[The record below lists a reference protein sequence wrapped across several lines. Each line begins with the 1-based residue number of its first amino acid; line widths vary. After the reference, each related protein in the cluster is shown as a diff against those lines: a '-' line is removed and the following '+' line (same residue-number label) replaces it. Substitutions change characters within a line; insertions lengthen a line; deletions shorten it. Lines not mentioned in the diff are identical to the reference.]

1 MFQPTTDDPS
11 EERGT
16 SSPPRKTNITALLQ
30 EWREELVH
38 GCPPMVVSLR
48 SARAGV
54 VRVDVRPAAPLAASN
69 LLLEATFFVLHG
81 STTTASAA
89 GAASSLWGCTLPLRR
104 RERRRRRGLA
114 REGPRRR
121 SVVNDKGSLE
131 SDSVSQ
137 AGVDNDGAE
146 PTEVAELPEGGGAEG
161 EAEDEEDQKAERP
174 VPLLEQPLV
183 IEGPRKWLLATTCT
197 RRNYANALDP
207 RPY

>member
-1 MFQPTTDDPS
+1 M
-11 EERGT
+11 
-16 SSPPRKTNITALLQ
+16 
-30 EWREELVH
+30 
-38 GCPPMVVSLR
+38 LR
-48 SARAGV
+48 
-54 VRVDVRPAAPLAASN
+54 
-69 LLLEATFFVLHG
+69 
-81 STTTASAA
+81 
-89 GAASSLWGCTLPLRR
+89 PLRR
-104 RERRRRRGLA
+104 REWRRRRGLA

-183 IEGPRKWLLATTCT
+183 VEGARKWLLATTCT
-197 RRNYANALDP
+197 PAQLRERAQTETLLILCCYDRSRGQTPN
-207 RPY
+207 RKGR